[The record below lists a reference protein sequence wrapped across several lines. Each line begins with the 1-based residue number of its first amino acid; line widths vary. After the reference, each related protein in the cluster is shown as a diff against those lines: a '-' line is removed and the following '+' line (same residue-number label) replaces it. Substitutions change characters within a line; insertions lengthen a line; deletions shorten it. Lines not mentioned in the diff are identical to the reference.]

1 MMTAPCSAPL
11 QPMFELI
18 VGPMYAGKT
27 EELIR
32 RLRRASH
39 AKRRVVLFKP
49 EVDNRCGDDACTA
62 THNGDRFPAEIK
74 KTAREILAYALEH
87 DVDVIGIEEV
97 QFFDKEIVEVI
108 RTLVYTHHKWVIA
121 AGLNRDYRGKVFGPM
136 GRLLVEAFEI
146 YPQHAMCSIC
156 GQPAYHSQRIVLA
169 KELVLVGAKD
179 AYEAR
184 CTLHFDPDV

>member
-49 EVDNRCGDDACTA
+49 EVDNRWGDDACTA